1 MTTRAFLAA
10 VSILSLA
17 AGTGFAFANDADDE
31 GTDDQSYQQQSDAP
45 DHSMTDQGYS
55 QRWFSSTGYGPNDDQ
70 ADETRELNRQALT
83 ADHEG
88 STAGSDMDDDED
100 IQGPS
105 DDAAPADADDDGDA
119 EGPDAD

>member
-31 GTDDQSYQQQSDAP
+31 GTDDQSYQQQSNAP

-70 ADETRELNRQALT
+70 ADQTRELNRQALT

-88 STAGSDMDDDED
+88 STAGGDADDED

-105 DDAAPADADDDGDA
+105 DNSMPADEDDDSDTD
-119 EGPDAD
+119 GPDTE